1 MIVKIPARKPCRP
14 AKATDKTPA
23 IVAAS
28 VLYLCAGFSMDQAQH
43 IKERAALASIAAS
56 CALTLAKFVAGFL
69 SGSLALLSEAGHN
82 LIDVGMTILTFYA
95 VRIAGK
101 PADEEHHYGHGKVE
115 TVAALGETGFLLA
128 LAAFI
133 LIEAVNRLKEG
144 SAPIEANLLAFAVLI
159 VSILVDVVR
168 ARALARVARETKSD
182 ALAADVLHFASDIV
196 GSGIVLLGLI
206 AARFGFAQ
214 GDTIA
219 AIGVAIYIAIAGY
232 RLARRTIDTLID
244 AAPAGMAAGV
254 RAAALAVPGVIYVE
268 NVRLR
273 PVGAKVFGDIAI
285 KVPRTLSQDEVTAIK
300 GNVGAAIATAEPEA
314 ELTVETI
321 PVALDDETVLE
332 RLLLIAARRHIAVH
346 HVIVQQVAGKIALS
360 CDIEVDGAMPLGQAH
375 SIASG
380 LEAEV
385 CKECGPGTEID
396 THIEPQEPRELAGEN
411 ASETTRAAIAAALTG
426 AAGDGI
432 QDVHDVRVRETAAGL
447 VVNYHCRADPRTSV
461 GEVHRAVDKMEH
473 DVRRQFPAIARL
485 VGHAE
490 PLR

>member
-1 MIVKIPARKPCRP
+1 
-14 AKATDKTPA
+14 
-23 IVAAS
+23 
-28 VLYLCAGFSMDQAQH
+28 MDQAQR
-43 IKERAALASIAAS
+43 IKEKAALASIAAS

-101 PADEEHHYGHGKVE
+101 PADEEHNYGHGKVE

-128 LAAFI
+128 LSAFI
-133 LIEAVNRLKEG
+133 LIEAVNRLTEG
-144 SAPIEANLLAFAVLI
+144 GTHVKANFLAFAVLI
-159 VSILVDVVR
+159 VSIIVDASR
-168 ARALARVARETKSD
+168 ARILSRVARETKSD

-196 GSGIVLLGLI
+196 GSSIVLLGLV

-219 AIGVAIYIAIAGY
+219 AIAVAIYIAIAGY

-244 AAPAGMAAGV
+244 AAPQG
-254 RAAALAVPGVIYVE
+254 AAARVRTAALGVPGVITVE
-268 NVRLR
+268 NLRLR
-273 PVGAKVFGDIAI
+273 PVGADVLGDIAI
-285 KVPRTLSQDEVTAIK
+285 SVPRTLSQDEVTAIK
-300 GNVGAAIATAEPEA
+300 GNVGAAIAAAQPDVK
-314 ELTVETI
+314 LTVETT
-321 PVALDDETVLE
+321 PVALNDETVIE
-332 RLLLIAARRHIAVH
+332 RLLLIAARRHIAIH

-380 LEAEV
+380 LEAEAR
-385 CKECGPGTEID
+385 KEFGPGTEID
-396 THIEPQEPRELAGEN
+396 THIEPQEPRELAGRD
-411 ASETTRAAIAAALTG
+411 APQDIRDAIAKALAA
-426 AAGDGI
+426 AATDGVHE
-432 QDVHDVRVRETAAGL
+432 VHDVRVRETAAGL
-447 VVNYHCRADPRTSV
+447 VVNYHCRANPRTSV
-461 GEVHRAVDKMEH
+461 AEVHRAVDKMEH
-473 DVRRQFPAIARL
+473 EVRVAFPAISRL